1 MSASR
6 LEHTRGHARPVADAH
21 RTPVGVDRDVLRR
34 HADQLAELA
43 GMLRELDV
51 PDTVVHRGGA
61 EPVAAQIVHR
71 ALHHTVL
78 AQVTVSAAAGGD
90 QPALLARLNA
100 ELLLREGDVR
110 LLFPSRLLGDEDA
123 MERLRELAGQGAQIR
138 LSPSELPTTA
148 VYDSTVAL
156 VPAAR
161 SAHVSVVR
169 DSGHAQTLSTLHT
182 AVWNQA
188 ADLSAYSSDRL
199 LWAEEGTAAR
209 VLLALGRGHTDARAA
224 RELGLSVRT
233 YRRHVADLM
242 SRLSASSRF
251 QAGVRA
257 AQAGLID
264 PP

>member
-1 MSASR
+1 MSAPR
-6 LEHTRGHARPVADAH
+6 LEPPRNRGRGPDT
-21 RTPVGVDRDVLRR
+21 TPSGVNRELLRR

-43 GMLRELDV
+43 GVLRALDL
-51 PDTVVHRGGA
+51 PDPAVHLGGA

-78 AQVTVSAAAGGD
+78 AQVTLSAATDGD
-90 QPALLARLNA
+90 QPALLGRLHS
-100 ELLLREGDVR
+100 ELLLRHSDVR
-110 LLFPSRLLGDEDA
+110 LLLPSRLLGDEDA
-123 MERLRELAGQGAQIR
+123 MDRLRALADQGAQIR
-138 LSPSELPTTA
+138 LAPSDLPTSA
-148 VYDSTVAL
+148 VYDRTTAL
-156 VPAAR
+156 VPVDRAAR
-161 SAHVSVVR
+161 LAVVR
-169 DSGHAQTLSTLHT
+169 DPGLTHALSTLHT

-188 ADLSAYSSDRL
+188 ADLSAYEPHRL
-199 LWAEEGTAAR
+199 TWAEDGTAAR

-242 SRLSASSRF
+242 SRLSAGSRF